1 MLDPRFLPLSPTQIE
16 ILRSYG
22 MNEFYD
28 KPTKIISVGQK
39 NYDFFIILKGAV
51 SIRNTGDEDQEI
63 IRFGVNHFTGSSS
76 ILSGRAS
83 DLNAI
88 TIENTSVIR
97 ISSDALKKA
106 IADHSDISDVLMN
119 AFLSRRVGLMTKYVG
134 GIKVIGLENAATTYR
149 VRDFMEKNN
158 LWHNF
163 IDIDK
168 NKGALDLLNDFNLT
182 RNDLPVLIDGN
193 RNSIANPSL
202 SQLAR
207 YTGIQAD
214 FENEVFDVL
223 VVGAGP
229 AGLAASVYAASEG
242 LRVITVDSKAPGG
255 QAGKSSKIE
264 NYLGFPTGI
273 SGNQLATNGY
283 IQAQKF
289 GCIISIPHEV
299 KQVKRTKDFFT
310 IEASNIKVIRA
321 KVVIAAT
328 GVNYNTLPLEG
339 IKKFEGAGIYYSAT
353 AMHAS
358 MCKST
363 EVGVV
368 GGGNSAGQAA
378 LFLAKSAKKVY
389 VIIRGK
395 DIRTKMSEYLV
406 RRIENKENI
415 KVLVES
421 NVTKLIGETYLQ
433 KIELTQKDSLVEN
446 QISYLFTF
454 VGAKPCSDWINYKVQ
469 KDEKGFVRTGV
480 DIETSLLEYS
490 EAFSTRKPYMF
501 ETSLPGFFAVG
512 DLRYGSIKRVAS
524 AVGEGSI
531 VISDIH
537 KYVALDPT
545 NS

>member
-1 MLDPRFLPLSPTQIE
+1 MLDPRFSPLSPTQIE
-16 ILRSYG
+16 ILRAYG
-22 MNEFYD
+22 AKEFYD

-39 NYDFFIILKGAV
+39 NYDFFIVLKGAI
-51 SIRNTGDEDQEI
+51 SIRNAGDKDQEI
-63 IRFGVNHFTGSSS
+63 VRFGVNQFTGSSS

-83 DLNAI
+83 DLDAI
-88 TIENTSVIR
+88 AIENTSAIK
-97 ISSDALKKA
+97 ISSGSLKKA

-119 AFLSRRVGLMTKYVG
+119 AFLSRRVGLMEEYVG

-168 NKGALDLLNDFNLT
+168 NKGALDLLNNFNLT

-193 RNSIANPSL
+193 KNIIANPSL
-202 SQLAR
+202 NQLAW

-299 KQVKRTKDFFT
+299 KQVKRTKDYFT
-310 IEASNIKVIRA
+310 IEASNTKAIRA

-328 GVNYNTLPLEG
+328 GVKYNELPLEG

-358 MCKST
+358 MCRST

-389 VIIRGK
+389 VIIRGG
-395 DIRTKMSEYLV
+395 DIRAKMSEYLV

-415 KVLVES
+415 EVLVES
-421 NVTKLIGETYLQ
+421 NVTQLIGETYLQ
-433 KIELTQKDSLVEN
+433 KIELTQKGCLVDN

-469 KDEKGFVRTGV
+469 KDDKGFIRTGV
-480 DIETSLLEYS
+480 DIEISHLEYS
-490 EAFSTRKPYMF
+490 EAFRTRRPFMF
-501 ETSLPGFFAVG
+501 ETS
-512 DLRYGSIKRVAS
+512 
-524 AVGEGSI
+524 
-531 VISDIH
+531 
-537 KYVALDPT
+537 
-545 NS
+545 